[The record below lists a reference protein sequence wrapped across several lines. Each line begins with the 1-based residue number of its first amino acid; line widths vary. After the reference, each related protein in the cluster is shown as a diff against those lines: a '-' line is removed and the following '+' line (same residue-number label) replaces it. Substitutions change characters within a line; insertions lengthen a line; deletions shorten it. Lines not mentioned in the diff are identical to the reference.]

1 MRFFRLKKINS
12 IALKELSKML
22 LKNRFEIKA
31 NYLYF
36 HYN

>member
-22 LKNRFEIKA
+22 LKNRFEIKDA
-31 NYLYF
+31 
-36 HYN
+36 